1 MWLLRLLAV
10 LLVVAMGAGL
20 VIYALTGNRYWLAL
34 AWRLFKIGILFA
46 LIFFALMII
55 ERVIVIPA

>member
-10 LLVVAMGAGL
+10 LLVIAVGAGFL
-20 VIYALTGNRYWLAL
+20 LYAVTGDRKYLGFS
-34 AWRLFKIGILFA
+34 WRLGRWGLLFA
-46 LIFFALMII
+46 LIFFALLVL